1 MTALLDTLLQDI
13 RYALRQLRG
22 SPGFAAVAILSL
34 AIGIGANLTIFSAA
48 NALLRREVNATRP
61 EELVRVYRGEHS
73 GLPWDWFL
81 SVARNSRTLS
91 GVVSEDVFA
100 LGVEVGDARERVR
113 AASTSSNFF
122 SELGVGAALGALYSG
137 EAGAEV
143 GPVIVLSHRYWVS
156 RLGADP
162 GVVGRVLRLN
172 GNPYTVIGVA
182 REGFTSSQY
191 LWAPALFV
199 PATELPRLRGASP
212 EEITSASTYVTGRLA
227 PGATPAQV
235 EAELRSLAA
244 SFPRADSLATRA
256 GAFSVAPA
264 RGITAE
270 ARGPMTIAAAFLQVV
285 VALVLLIACANLGN
299 LLLAR
304 GVARRREFAVRTAL
318 GVSRSRLVRQLLTE
332 STLLAVL
339 GGAAGLAVAFY
350 LTAALPRL
358 IPEGIG
364 FALDIAPDGAVLAF
378 ATVLALLTGTLFGV
392 APALQ
397 ASRADIRTM
406 LSGDGVASRRSRLR
420 SAFLGGQVALAMALL
435 VVSALFI
442 RGLEA
447 ARAIDP
453 GFDSTR
459 VLDLEVDLGLR
470 NYDVARGR
478 VFQEQILERIR
489 ALADVEEATIISTP
503 PLVQANSGT
512 AVMPATA
519 APDDRSA
526 MRGTTFTEVAPGYLE
541 FARIP
546 LVAGRALETRDADGA
561 PAVAVVNESFA
572 RMLFDGTDVAG
583 RSFRIAGSDALT
595 TIVGVVR
602 DTKYKSLN
610 DRDEPFMYLPIGQR
624 YDGAFSLQVRVRQDT
639 PAARE
644 AIRAAVLE
652 LDGALPLGAVRAATE
667 RMAVSLLPARLG
679 AALVGTFG
687 TLALLLA
694 AVGVYGVTAYLV
706 GRRTVEI
713 GVRVALG
720 ATGPSVLR
728 LLMGETLRVVGI
740 GAAVGVAIGVGI
752 GSAASSQLHGV
763 GALDPIALTSA
774 FATLVAVAALGTWW
788 PSRRALRGDPMSALR
803 AE

>member
-1 MTALLDTLLQDI
+1 
-13 RYALRQLRG
+13 
-22 SPGFAAVAILSL
+22 
-34 AIGIGANLTIFSAA
+34 
-48 NALLRREVNATRP
+48 
-61 EELVRVYRGEHS
+61 
-73 GLPWDWFL
+73 
-81 SVARNSRTLS
+81 
-91 GVVSEDVFA
+91 
-100 LGVEVGDARERVR
+100 
-113 AASTSSNFF
+113 
-122 SELGVGAALGALYSG
+122 
-137 EAGAEV
+137 
-143 GPVIVLSHRYWVS
+143 
-156 RLGADP
+156 
-162 GVVGRVLRLN
+162 
-172 GNPYTVIGVA
+172 
-182 REGFTSSQY
+182 
-191 LWAPALFV
+191 
-199 PATELPRLRGASP
+199 
-212 EEITSASTYVTGRLA
+212 
-227 PGATPAQV
+227 
-235 EAELRSLAA
+235 
-244 SFPRADSLATRA
+244 
-256 GAFSVAPA
+256 
-264 RGITAE
+264 
-270 ARGPMTIAAAFLQVV
+270 
-285 VALVLLIACANLGN
+285 
-299 LLLAR
+299 
-304 GVARRREFAVRTAL
+304 
-318 GVSRSRLVRQLLTE
+318 VRQLLTE

-378 ATVLALLTGTLFGV
+378 ATVLALLTGTLFGL

-435 VVSALFI
+435 IVSALFI

-752 GSAASSQLHGV
+752 GAVASSQLHGV
-763 GALDPIALTSA
+763 GALDPIAVTSA